1 MCVCVC
7 ACVHVCYI
15 FDTETVNDN
24 YKTKIM
30 IRRK

>member
-7 ACVHVCYI
+7 VCCI